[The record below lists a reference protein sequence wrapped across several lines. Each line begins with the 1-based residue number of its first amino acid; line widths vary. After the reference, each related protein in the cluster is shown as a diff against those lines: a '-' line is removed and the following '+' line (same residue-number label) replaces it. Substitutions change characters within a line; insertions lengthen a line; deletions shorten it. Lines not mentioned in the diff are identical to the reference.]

1 MRNQS
6 LALLFKAKSS
16 IVLSI
21 VAIGLLAGSSALAN
35 DPVYKWKDANGQSHY
50 SQQPPDGVKYE
61 TISTSGLTTA
71 NSTPTAASGATGAQA
86 SAAGATTP
94 GQAARQKGCEAAQ
107 KNVDTFT
114 NAGAVTMD
122 VNGDGK
128 PVALSPSQQTEQLAL
143 AKQQV
148 AVYCQK

>member
-1 MRNQS
+1 MRNLS
-6 LALLFKAKSS
+6 LATLFKAKSS

-21 VAIGLLAGSSALAN
+21 VVVGLLAGTSALAG

-50 SQQPPDGVKYE
+50 SQQPPDGIKYE
-61 TISTSGLTTA
+61 TISTSGV
-71 NSTPTAASGATGAQA
+71 STSNATAAAAPGAAAAQP
-86 SAAGATTP
+86 GTTP
-94 GQAARQKGCEAAQ
+94 GQIARQKSCEQAQ

-114 NAGAVTMD
+114 NSAAVAMD

-128 PVALSPSQQTEQLAL
+128 TVALSADQQAQQLSL

-148 AVYCQK
+148 TVFCSK